1 MISLK
6 NVTYF
11 YQNHKNPSI
20 KNINID
26 IKKGEFVVLTGNSGC
41 GKTTVT
47 RVVNGLAQKFYE
59 GKLSGQVIVNDFDI
73 SKKKLWELGK
83 DIGSVFQDPKS
94 QFFATLVEDEVA
106 FGCENYGV
114 DENKID
120 DRVYKSLKM
129 VNGLNLSGKEL
140 FSLSSG
146 EKQKIAIASISAL
159 SPDIYVFDEPS
170 ANLDMYSVEQL
181 KQMLEY
187 LKMQGKTILI
197 SEHRLY
203 YLKNLVDKYIYMKDG
218 EIKYRWNKEEVDN
231 ITTKT
236 WESFGLRHLDLKKID
251 DLKLNNNNVKNK
263 TCLEI
268 KNLDFNYK
276 KDRIFNKLN
285 LTFKCGEITCITGE
299 NGAGKTTLAKILCGL
314 LKENGGSLEYK
325 NKPLNQKERRKI
337 SYFVSQNTD
346 CQLFTQS
353 VEEEL
358 LLSNEVVDAKDV
370 LKNYGLQTLTKCH
383 PSTLSGGERQRLTL
397 AVADVINRDILI
409 FDEPTSGV
417 DKNNMNL
424 ISKRLK
430 ELASKGKIIIV
441 ITHDYEFIKE
451 SCENVVLINSK
462 EKIEK
467 INVLKDSKTLL
478 VAMTKNMRVSV
489 NA

>member
-47 RVVNGLAQKFYE
+47 RVVNGLVEKFYE
-59 GKLSGQVIVNDFDI
+59 GNLSGQVLVNNLDI
-73 SKKKLWELGK
+73 NKKKLWELGK

-114 DENKID
+114 NESEID
-120 DRVYKSLKM
+120 DKVYKALKM

-159 SPDIYVFDEPS
+159 NPDIYVFDEPS

-181 KQMLEY
+181 KKMLEY
-187 LKMQGKTILI
+187 LKEQGKTILI

-203 YLKNLVDKYIYMKDG
+203 YLKDLADKYIYMKDG
-218 EIKYRWNKEEVDN
+218 NIKYRWSKGEVDSIN
-231 ITTKT
+231 TKT
-236 WESFGLRHLDLKKID
+236 WENLGLRHLDLKKIS
-251 DLKLNNNNVKNK
+251 DLKLSGDNAKNK
-263 TCLEI
+263 TSLEI
-268 KNLDFNYK
+268 KDLDFNYK

-285 LTFKCGEITCITGE
+285 LNFKSGEITCITGE

-314 LKENGGSLEYK
+314 LKENGGNLVYN
-325 NKPLNQKERRKI
+325 NKPLKAKERRKI

-346 CQLFTQS
+346 CQLFTES
-353 VEEEL
+353 VAEEL
-358 LLSNEVVDAKDV
+358 LLSNAVVDAKDV
-370 LKNYGLQTLTKCH
+370 LTNYGLENLINCH

-397 AVADVINRDILI
+397 AVADVIDRDILI

-451 SCENVVLINSK
+451 SCEKVVLINSK

-467 INVLKDSKTLL
+467 INVFKDSKRLL
-478 VAMTKNMRVSV
+478 VAMTRNMGVSV

>member
-11 YQNHKNPSI
+11 YQNHKNPAI

-26 IKKGEFVVLTGNSGC
+26 IKKGELVVLTGNSGC

-59 GKLSGQVIVNDFDI
+59 GKLSGQVIVNNFDI

-114 DENKID
+114 DENEID
-120 DRVYKSLKM
+120 DRVYKALEM

-140 FSLSSG
+140 FNLSNG

-159 SPDIYVFDEPS
+159 NPDIYVFDEPS

-181 KQMLEY
+181 KQMIEY
-187 LKMQGKTILI
+187 LKGLGKTILI

-203 YLKNLVDKYIYMKDG
+203 YLKDLADRYIYMKDG
-218 EIKYRWNKEEVDN
+218 EIKYIWYKEEVDN
-231 ITTKT
+231 ITTKR
-236 WESFGLRHLDLKKID
+236 WESLGLRPLDLKNID
-251 DLKLNNNNVKNK
+251 DLKLNNNNIKNK
-263 TCLEI
+263 VFLEI

-276 KDRIFNKLN
+276 KDRIFSKLN
-285 LTFKCGEITCITGE
+285 LAFKSGEITCITGE

-314 LKENGGSLEYK
+314 LKENGGSLEYN
-325 NKPLNQKERRKI
+325 NKPLKHKDRRKI

-346 CQLFTQS
+346 CQLFSES
-353 VEEEL
+353 VAEEL
-358 LLSNEVVDAKDV
+358 LLSNEVIDAKDV
-370 LKNYGLQTLTKCH
+370 LKNYGLEKLIKCN

-424 ISKRLK
+424 ISKRFK

-451 SCENVVLINSK
+451 SCEKVVLINSK

-467 INVLKDSKTLL
+467 INVCKDSKRLL
-478 VAMTKNMRVSV
+478 VAMTRNMGVSV
-489 NA
+489 NV

>member
-11 YQNHKNPSI
+11 YQNHKKPSI
-20 KNINID
+20 KNINMD
-26 IKKGEFVVLTGNSGC
+26 IKQGEFVVLTGNSGC

-59 GKLSGQVIVNDFDI
+59 GNLNGQVIVNNFDI
-73 SKKKLWELGK
+73 NKKKLWELGK

-106 FGCENYGV
+106 FGCENYGI
-114 DENKID
+114 DESKID
-120 DRVYKSLKM
+120 DRVYRALKM

-159 SPDIYVFDEPS
+159 NPDIYVFDEPS

-187 LKMQGKTILI
+187 LKGKGKTVLI

-203 YLKNLVDKYIYMKDG
+203 YLKDLADKYIYMKGG
-218 EIKYRWNKEEVDN
+218 EIKYRWSKEEADN
-231 ITTKT
+231 IATKT
-236 WESFGLRHLDLKKID
+236 WESLGLRHLDLKKID
-251 DLKLNNNNVKNK
+251 DLKLNNHNIKNK
-263 TCLEI
+263 TCLDI

-285 LTFKCGEITCITGE
+285 VTFKSGEITCITGE
-299 NGAGKTTLAKILCGL
+299 NGVGKTTLAKIICGL
-314 LKENGGSLEYK
+314 LKENVGDLEYN
-325 NKPLNQKERRKI
+325 NKPLKAKERRKI

-346 CQLFTQS
+346 CQLFTES
-353 VEEEL
+353 VAEEL
-358 LLSNEVVDAKDV
+358 ILSNSVVDVKDV
-370 LKNYGLQTLTKCH
+370 LKNYGLENLINCH

-397 AVADVINRDILI
+397 AVAEVINRDILI

-451 SCENVVLINSK
+451 SCEKVVLINSK

-467 INVLKDSKTLL
+467 INVFRDSKRLL
-478 VAMTKNMRVSV
+478 VAMTRNMGVSV
-489 NA
+489 NV